1 MLLRV
6 ARRIVP
12 TDTPTIEVA
21 FALAGDAYVARI
33 RSSAG
38 REPMATLTLP
48 RAVVDRAVL
57 DAAQARLEVRLD
69 GTVAAYLDSDS
80 RTLSSARLS
89 ELIAAAVAADAL
101 AAEEREVI
109 QVDDEA
115 GHARQL
121 TRGRRKLRD
130 LRGIWSPSPPI
141 EGKDFFF
148 VAHCSFP
155 LSPYS
160 VSARRKHLAISFW
173 AYFGFTP
180 SRSAISITVQPS
192 K

>member
-21 FALAGDAYVARI
+21 FALAGDAYVARV
-33 RSSAG
+33 RSSAD

-80 RTLSSARLS
+80 RTLSSAKLS
-89 ELIAAAVAADAL
+89 ELIAAAVSVDAL
-101 AAEEREVI
+101 AAEDDAALIGRLEAELERALDIVRR
-109 QVDDEA
+109 
-115 GHARQL
+115 AR
-121 TRGRRKLRD
+121 T
-130 LRGIWSPSPPI
+130 
-141 EGKDFFF
+141 
-148 VAHCSFP
+148 
-155 LSPYS
+155 
-160 VSARRKHLAISFW
+160 
-173 AYFGFTP
+173 
-180 SRSAISITVQPS
+180 
-192 K
+192 